1 MQKIKLSVKH
11 PNSVFWKTDY
21 DADSI
26 KEAMDR
32 GDISDEWLVCPLGE
46 ADQAIPVSEFL
57 KDTSVFTP
65 AETNSR
71 VEPGMPNDADQQSD
85 EKASIKRQPITTA
98 RRIILSAA
106 IPLCFLSIM
115 LTAEYKD
122 YHGWNSYSIEPV
134 REVPWVWG
142 VTIILV
148 TALLWWLW
156 RPNQSEKS

>member
-1 MQKIKLSVKH
+1 MQKIKLSVKK

-21 DADSI
+21 DVDSI

-46 ADQAIPVSEFL
+46 ADQAIPVSDFL

-65 AETNSR
+65 AETNSQ
-71 VEPGMPNDADQQSD
+71 VEPGMTDDADKQSD
-85 EKASIKRQPITTA
+85 ATTSMKRQPMNTA

-106 IPLCFLSIM
+106 IPLFFLSII
-115 LTAEYKD
+115 LTAEYKVPF
-122 YHGWNSYSIEPV
+122 GKRSWSFEPV
-134 REVPWVWG
+134 RQVPWVWG

>member
-57 KDTSVFTP
+57 KDTSEIGRAHV
-65 AETNSR
+65 
-71 VEPGMPNDADQQSD
+71 
-85 EKASIKRQPITTA
+85 
-98 RRIILSAA
+98 
-106 IPLCFLSIM
+106 
-115 LTAEYKD
+115 
-122 YHGWNSYSIEPV
+122 
-134 REVPWVWG
+134 
-142 VTIILV
+142 
-148 TALLWWLW
+148 
-156 RPNQSEKS
+156 